1 MGETHHSATVC
12 VRKAEGFHPF
22 YVLQAHPAGQA
33 GKAKAGDAGCF
44 CAQYRVAV
52 LLPRRVPGEGDMP
65 RIEFM
70 LLIYA
75 FLVNLVWEML
85 QMPLFA
91 YPTAVTWGQAS
102 LECVQAA
109 AGDALMLLAS
119 FWLVALLWRDRRWI
133 LQPSTGA
140 LGLFLVPGLA
150 MTVVFEALA
159 TDVWGRWTYADTMPV
174 LPVTG
179 TGVVP
184 LLQWVLLPLLIVW
197 LVRRWPTGVK

>member
-1 MGETHHSATVC
+1 
-12 VRKAEGFHPF
+12 
-22 YVLQAHPAGQA
+22 
-33 GKAKAGDAGCF
+33 
-44 CAQYRVAV
+44 
-52 LLPRRVPGEGDMP
+52 MP
-65 RIEFM
+65 RIELM

-91 YPTAVTWGQAS
+91 YPAAVTWGQAS

-119 FWLVALLWRDRRWI
+119 YWLVVLLWRDRRWI
-133 LQPSTGA
+133 LQPSAGA
-140 LGLFLVPGLA
+140 LGLFLVPGLV

-179 TGVVP
+179 TGLVP

>member
-1 MGETHHSATVC
+1 
-12 VRKAEGFHPF
+12 
-22 YVLQAHPAGQA
+22 
-33 GKAKAGDAGCF
+33 
-44 CAQYRVAV
+44 
-52 LLPRRVPGEGDMP
+52 MP
-65 RIEFM
+65 RIEF
-70 LLIYA
+70 LLVIYA

-85 QMPLFA
+85 QMPLFT
-91 YPTAVTWGQAS
+91 YPATVTWWQAS

-109 AGDALMLLAS
+109 AGDALMLLVS

-133 LQPSTGA
+133 LQPSAGA
-140 LGLFLVPGLA
+140 LSLFLIPGLV

-159 TDVWGRWTYADTMPV
+159 TGVWGRWAYADTMPV

>member
-1 MGETHHSATVC
+1 MH
-12 VRKAEGFHPF
+12 
-22 YVLQAHPAGQA
+22 
-33 GKAKAGDAGCF
+33 
-44 CAQYRVAV
+44 
-52 LLPRRVPGEGDMP
+52 

-70 LLIYA
+70 LVIYA

-91 YPTAVTWGQAS
+91 YPAAVTWEQAS
-102 LECVQAA
+102 LECVRAA

-119 FWLVALLWRDRRWI
+119 FWLVALLCRDRRWI
-133 LQPSTGA
+133 LQPSAGT
-140 LGLFLVPGLA
+140 LGLFLVPGLV

-159 TDVWGRWTYADTMPV
+159 TGVWGRWTYADTMPV

-184 LLQWVLLPLLIVW
+184 LLQWLLLPLLIVW
-197 LVRRWPTGVK
+197 LVRRRPTGIK

>member
-1 MGETHHSATVC
+1 
-12 VRKAEGFHPF
+12 
-22 YVLQAHPAGQA
+22 
-33 GKAKAGDAGCF
+33 
-44 CAQYRVAV
+44 
-52 LLPRRVPGEGDMP
+52 MP